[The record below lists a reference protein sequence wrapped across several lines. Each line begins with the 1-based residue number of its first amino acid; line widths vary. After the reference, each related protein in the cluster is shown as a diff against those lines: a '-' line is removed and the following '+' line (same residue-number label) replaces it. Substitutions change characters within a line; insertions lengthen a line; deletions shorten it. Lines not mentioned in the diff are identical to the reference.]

1 MSESALDDDAILK
14 RMQNKRLGLLDVLE
28 PSAYIDPK
36 VAKVYLGGL
45 KDAESIVMSKKK
57 LAQDAQ
63 NSQDVQAAAAV
74 LLAAA
79 SMATGAI
86 LDQARNPHDTV
97 EVQAIPIPV
106 DIDGVLDE
114 IDVPEHE
121 IYIGTEVITFEQ
133 IVGHD

>member
-14 RMQNKRLGLLDVLE
+14 RMQSKRLGLLDVLE
-28 PSAYIDPK
+28 PSAYVDPK

-86 LDQARNPHDTV
+86 LDQARNPHDIT
-97 EVQAIPIPV
+97 EVQAIPVPV

>member
-14 RMQNKRLGLLDVLE
+14 RMQSKRLGLLDALE
-28 PSAYIDPK
+28 SSAYIDPK

-63 NSQDVQAAAAV
+63 NSQDVQAAAAA

-79 SMATGAI
+79 SMATGAL
-86 LDQARNPHDTV
+86 LDQARNPHDTTV
-97 EVQAIPIPV
+97 VQEIPYPV
-106 DIDGVLDE
+106 DEEGVLDAIE
-114 IDVPEHE
+114 VEAHE
-121 IYIGTEVITFEQ
+121 MHIGTETITFEQ
-133 IVGHD
+133 IVGGD